1 MKRLIPILGVALWL
15 ILLSIDSVQAGEPT
29 GKVGPRNPTMYKC
42 VDKDDYRK
50 VILDR
55 LELEPIKDMA
65 DNDPST
71 LDSSCFETTISDF
84 GFDTRDAVLF
94 KGHLEDL
101 ERICENEDEDGV
113 LIPIEETRIEGYVY
127 EFHPDVQNPGQ
138 WFPVPSRDVP
148 VFAKGIG
155 FEVFWGT
162 AEDGYYYYPNG
173 FGAGPIIL
181 SLKLPR
187 DAHPIN
193 PNVVINSTGL
203 EETWTVFLGF
213 YRGDVAPADVTQLR
227 TPNGNFLPFTT
238 LADLETLSRCGYMD
252 LPNVAKSVLPD
263 LPPPGSAISPTIQI
277 PNVGGTLPQERS
289 ITLVIVAVILAIA
302 LPVAGFLKLRQR
314 N

>member
-1 MKRLIPILGVALWL
+1 MKRLIPVVGVALWL
-15 ILLSIDSVQAGEPT
+15 ILLSISSVQAGEPT

-50 VILDR
+50 IIIDR
-55 LELEPIKDMA
+55 LELEPIKEMSE
-65 DNDPST
+65 NDPST
-71 LDSSCFETTISDF
+71 LDSNCFVTTVSDF
-84 GFDTRDAVLF
+84 GFDTHDAVLF
-94 KGHLEDL
+94 RGHLEELQD
-101 ERICENEDEDGV
+101 ICEEEDEDGV
-113 LIPIEETRIEGYVY
+113 LVPIEETRIEGYVY
-127 EFHPDVQNPGQ
+127 EYHPDVQNPGQ

-148 VFAKGIG
+148 VFAKGIT

-162 AEDGYYYYPNG
+162 EYNGYYYYPNG

-227 TPNGNFLPFTT
+227 TPNGNYLPFTT
-238 LADLETLSRCGYMD
+238 LEDLETLSRCGYMD
-252 LPNVAKSVLPD
+252 LPAVAQSVLPD
-263 LPPPGSAISPTIQI
+263 VAPPGSAISPTIQI
-277 PNVGGTLPQERS
+277 PNVGGTLPQEQS
-289 ITLVIVAVILAIA
+289 STVVVLAIILAIA
-302 LPVAGFLKLRQR
+302 LPIAGFLKLRQK